1 MGIFDHMDDGEK
13 MAMLRRCVTLEWRE
27 VETSNLVSLKGT
39 KVYFI
44 IMETHKSFKMCT
56 KVVSY

>member
-1 MGIFDHMDDGEK
+1 MDDGEK